1 MMGILTPQLD
11 ESKEMTMD
19 EILNEIFEKFLSD

>member
-1 MMGILTPQLD
+1 MGILTPQLD